1 MVLLCISI
9 VQHIE
14 VKRALITCLTRR
26 LGRDDE
32 MKKPILGVLMRAEC
46 GDRGFAVYKYSHLT
60 NSLLDNH
67 QTR

>member
-14 VKRALITCLTRR
+14 VKRASITCLTRR

-32 MKKPILGVLMRAEC
+32 MKKPILGVLMRAES

-60 NSLLDNH
+60 ISLLDNH
-67 QTR
+67 QIM